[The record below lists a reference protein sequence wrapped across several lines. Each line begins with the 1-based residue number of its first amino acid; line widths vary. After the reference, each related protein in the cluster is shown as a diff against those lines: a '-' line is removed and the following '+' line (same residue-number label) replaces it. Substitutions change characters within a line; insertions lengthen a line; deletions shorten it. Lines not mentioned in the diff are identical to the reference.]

1 MALRTFALALTGAA
15 FLTLTACAGR
25 TDMEM
30 TERDAD
36 GHFVVG
42 CGFFDPYN
50 PNMTVRTLDG
60 RFPGGGG
67 ESEAISRAN
76 ADTDCGQW

>member
-1 MALRTFALALTGAA
+1 MKSLITLATAALLLA
-15 FLTLTACAGR
+15 ACGG
-25 TDMEM
+25 TDQRL
-30 TERDAD
+30 TERDAK

-42 CGFFDPYN
+42 CGLFDPYN

-67 ESEAISRAN
+67 ESEAISRGN